1 MTTWLIFFAGLG
13 ALLLGAEWLIR
24 GASRLALIWRIPPV
38 IVGLTIVAYGTS
50 APELAVS
57 LQAAWSGQGEVA
69 LGNVIGSNIFN
80 VLFILGLSALIVP
93 LGVDKQLIRLDV
105 PLMIGVSVILY
116 LMSLDGLLSRLDGV
130 MLLSGAGLYT
140 FFLFREGRS
149 EGLPVEIEPPRGRHV
164 WIQLALVLLGL
175 VLLALG
181 SRWLVRAAVTLAEA
195 FGVSPLLIGLTI
207 VAAGTSLPEV
217 VTSVVAALRRA
228 RELAVGNVVG
238 SNIFNVLFILGTAAF
253 VAPGGIAIPSSV
265 RDFDLPVMLAVAVAC
280 LPVFFTHRRIVRW
293 EGALFLGYY
302 GLYVA
307 YLFLRATGHP
317 GLRDLEAALLGFV
330 LPLTAITLLVLFLG
344 ARLRAPS

>member
-1 MTTWLIFFAGLG
+1 M
-13 ALLLGAEWLIR
+13 
-24 GASRLALIWRIPPV
+24 
-38 IVGLTIVAYGTS
+38 
-50 APELAVS
+50 
-57 LQAAWSGQGEVA
+57 
-69 LGNVIGSNIFN
+69 
-80 VLFILGLSALIVP
+80 
-93 LGVDKQLIRLDV
+93 
-105 PLMIGVSVILY
+105 
-116 LMSLDGLLSRLDGV
+116 
-130 MLLSGAGLYT
+130 
-140 FFLFREGRS
+140 
-149 EGLPVEIEPPRGRHV
+149 EPPRGRHV

-217 VTSVVAALRRA
+217 VTSVVAAVRRA

-265 RDFDLPVMLAVAVAC
+265 RDFDLPVMLGVAVAC
-280 LPVFFTHRRIVRW
+280 LPVFFTHRRIARW

-302 GLYVA
+302 GLYMA
-307 YLFLRATGHP
+307 YLFLRTTGHP

-344 ARLRAPS
+344 ARLRARS